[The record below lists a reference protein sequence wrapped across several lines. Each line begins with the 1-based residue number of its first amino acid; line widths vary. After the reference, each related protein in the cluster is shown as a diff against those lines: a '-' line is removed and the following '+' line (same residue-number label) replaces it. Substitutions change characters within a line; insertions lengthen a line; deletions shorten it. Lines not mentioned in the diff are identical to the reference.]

1 MAPSNVAA
9 RPSGVRR
16 RTFWVVFHMGVI
28 AMAARKNPLRA
39 VTDADM
45 PDKPPKMKSITEAAE
60 DGDTLSELKA
70 MRVLNAQ
77 MMSNPNIQ
85 GRDFA
90 ALSRRHLEI
99 GREIDSLVL
108 KAKQEAAED
117 GVTGTP
123 DEEWDEEAI

>member
-1 MAPSNVAA
+1 MA
-9 RPSGVRR
+9 G
-16 RTFWVVFHMGVI
+16 
-28 AMAARKNPLRA
+28 RKNPLRA

-45 PDKPPKMKSITEAAE
+45 PDKPPKVKSITEAAE